1 MPFGG
6 ANSERIL
13 ILAPRGRDADV
24 ASQLLQEAGWPTLV
38 CADVVRL
45 SEEIAKGAGCAV
57 VVEDVIAS
65 DDISALAG
73 SINAQPPWSD
83 FPMVVLTARADRPER
98 NVLAIRL
105 QDALG
110 NVTFLERPFHP
121 TTLVNIVRAASA
133 FPSTPIWRTRGAR
146 TKGPAC
152 PGTTTSHQK
161 PPCCDPGH
169 RLCQPARKPRKR
181 GIF

>member
-13 ILAPRGRDADV
+13 ILAPGGRDADV
-24 ASQLLQEAGWPTLV
+24 ASQLLQEAGLATLV
-38 CADVVRL
+38 CADLLRL

-65 DDISALAG
+65 DDISALAD

-83 FPMVVLTARADRPER
+83 FPMVVLTARVDRPER

-121 TTLVNIVRAASA
+121 TTLVNITRAGLRS
-133 FPSTPIWRTRGAR
+133 RRR
-146 TKGPAC
+146 
-152 PGTTTSHQK
+152 
-161 PPCCDPGH
+161 
-169 RLCQPARKPRKR
+169 
-181 GIF
+181 